1 MYRLARKRRLLS
13 YSVVQNSAAA
23 LVSSPSTPAISP
35 PQYLTSSHSVTSA
48 LHSMMPRRGLH
59 STSVQR
65 NIFERMAGVDTFQ
78 YDVIIP
84 DTDNKPE
91 TTFKDVG
98 GQYEAKVELTE
109 IVDFLR
115 NRKKYT
121 DLGAK
126 IPSGA
131 LLSGPPGNGKTLLAR
146 AIAGEASVP
155 FVNTAGPNFIEKIGG
170 LGPKRVRQ
178 LFKVCREHAPCIL
191 FIDEI
196 DALAS
201 KRGGSDAFKGL
212 GSGGEDNEK
221 TRTVNQLLVEMDGLY
236 SRDEIFVIGAT
247 NRDDTLDSA
256 VTRPGRLDRKVY
268 IDNPT
273 EIEREE
279 IFKIHMAAVKI
290 QENLRKSFTARLAA
304 CTPGYSGA
312 DIANICNEAAI
323 QAARNVSSSVKEKD
337 FEAALERI
345 TAGLE
350 RKSASISAE
359 EVRLSAYY
367 IAGQTFL
374 SWVLPTLTPVLK
386 ASIVARVNNPLGFVQ
401 FAPRKELLATK
412 EHLLDLLCRGLA
424 GKASQIKF
432 CDKHT
437 DQAHKDLKKI
447 TDVAYSMI
455 ADHGMGKSAPNLSF
469 HEARS
474 QQRRVNL
481 WSNKLQ
487 QAMDEEVNSIVKDQ
501 YERAASIIDKNKVL
515 IEELSNKLYEKKSL
529 TEDDVREL
537 IEKHG
542 PVICE

>member
-1 MYRLARKRRLLS
+1 MYRLARKRRLL
-13 YSVVQNSAAA
+13 YSVVQK
-23 LVSSPSTPAISP
+23 SPVCRA
-35 PQYLTSSHSVTSA
+35 TSSGSEVTSS
-48 LHSMMPRRGLH
+48 LQLVTSYPQCVTSCFQHVRGLH
-59 STSVQR
+59 STPLSL
-65 NIFERMAGVDTFQ
+65 NLMERMAGVGSFR
-78 YDVIIP
+78 YDVILP
-84 DTDNKPE
+84 DNDAKPE
-91 TTFKDVG
+91 TSFKDVG
-98 GQYEAKVELTE
+98 GHYEAKVELSE
-109 IVDFLR
+109 IVDFLK

-155 FVNTAGPNFIEKIGG
+155 FINTAGPNFIEKIGG
-170 LGPKRVRQ
+170 LGPKRVREI
-178 LFKVCREHAPCIL
+178 FKVCKEHAPCIL

-201 KRGGSDAFKGL
+201 KRGGSGGIGM
-212 GSGGEDNEK
+212 GSGQEDNEK
-221 TRTVNQLLVEMDGLY
+221 TRTVNQLLVEMDGMY

-279 IFKIHMAAVKI
+279 IFKIHMATVKI
-290 QENLRKSFTARLAA
+290 GDNLKESYAARLAA
-304 CTPGYSGA
+304 CTTGKSGA

-323 QAARNVSSSVKEKD
+323 QAARQVKTSVEEAD

-350 RKSASISAE
+350 RKSSSVSE
-359 EVRLSAYY
+359 EEIQLAAYY

-386 ASIVARVNNPLGFVQ
+386 ASMVARVNNPLGFVQ

-412 EHLLDLLCRGLA
+412 EHLLDLVCRGLA
-424 GKASQIKF
+424 GKASQMIF
-432 CDKHT
+432 LDKHT
-437 DQAHKDLKKI
+437 TQA
-447 TDVAYSMI
+447 
-455 ADHGMGKSAPNLSF
+455 P
-469 HEARS
+469 E
-474 QQRRVNL
+474 
-481 WSNKLQ
+481 
-487 QAMDEEVNSIVKDQ
+487 
-501 YERAASIIDKNKVL
+501 
-515 IEELSNKLYEKKSL
+515 
-529 TEDDVREL
+529 
-537 IEKHG
+537 
-542 PVICE
+542 

>member
-1 MYRLARKRRLLS
+1 MYRLARKRRLL
-13 YSVVQNSAAA
+13 YSVVKK
-23 LVSSPSTPAISP
+23 SPVCRATLSGSEV
-35 PQYLTSSHSVTSA
+35 TSSLQLVTSYPQCVTSSFQ
-48 LHSMMPRRGLH
+48 HVRGLH
-59 STSVQR
+59 STPPSL
-65 NIFERMAGVDTFQ
+65 NLIERIAGVGSFR
-78 YDVIIP
+78 YDVILP
-84 DTDNKPE
+84 DNDSKPE
-91 TTFKDVG
+91 TSFKDVG
-98 GQYEAKVELTE
+98 GHYEAKVELSE
-109 IVDFLR
+109 IVDFLK

-155 FVNTAGPNFIEKIGG
+155 FINTAGPNFIEKIGG
-170 LGPKRVRQ
+170 LGPKRVREI
-178 LFKVCREHAPCIL
+178 FKVCKEHAPCIL

-201 KRGGSDAFKGL
+201 KRGGSGGIGM
-212 GSGGEDNEK
+212 GSGQENNEK
-221 TRTVNQLLVEMDGLY
+221 TRTVNQLLVEMDGMY

-279 IFKIHMAAVKI
+279 IFKIHMATVKI
-290 QENLRKSFTARLAA
+290 GDNLKESYAARLAA
-304 CTPGYSGA
+304 CTPGKSGA

-323 QAARNVSSSVKEKD
+323 QAARQVKTSVEEAD

-350 RKSASISAE
+350 RKSSSVSEE
-359 EVRLSAYY
+359 EVQLAAYY

-386 ASIVARVNNPLGFVQ
+386 ASMVARVNNPLGFVQ

-424 GKASQIKF
+424 GKASQILF
-432 CDKHT
+432 LDKHT
-437 DQAHKDLKKI
+437 TQAQSDLKRI

-469 HEARS
+469 HEQRS
-474 QQRRVNL
+474 QQRRVNM

-487 QAMDEEVNSIVKDQ
+487 QEMDEEVNSIVQEQ
-501 YERAASIIDKNKVL
+501 YERASLIIEKNKEL
-515 IEELSNKLYEKKSL
+515 IKKLSTELYERKSL
-529 TEDDVREL
+529 TEDEVTEL

-542 PVICE
+542 PVLET